1 MASSLRRHTSGLRVP
16 GTGSEAL
23 RNIGRI
29 WQVQNV
35 ADAIPE
41 HLHPKLNPQA
51 NNWHPDF
58 QAKLEKLARSA
69 EHHTLS
75 EIREALQN
83 VVNVRCHKRPKRMKY
98 LTVPDLGNVRRI
110 ICNSPECKAR
120 KLRVEEENA
129 MRLANEQA
137 ERDEMGAAG
146 AAINAQAARSTLEQ
160 T

>member
-51 NNWHPDF
+51 N
-58 QAKLEKLARSA
+58 KLARSA

-75 EIREALQN
+75 DIREALQN

-98 LTVPDLGNVRRI
+98 LTVPDLGHVRRI
-110 ICNSPECKAR
+110 ICNSPECKDK

-129 MRLANEQA
+129 VRLANEQA
-137 ERDEMGAAG
+137 QCDKIGAAG
-146 AAINAQAARSTLEQ
+146 IAINAQAARSTLE
-160 T
+160 